1 MKIVGEKII
10 LREIRESDL
19 GLLNKLIND
28 PDINKMTVGSSKKV
42 SMEEQIKWFKS
53 LKSSADVRFII
64 ADKDGA
70 PLGTC
75 IINQIDKNNKSCS
88 IGIKLDKSSQGK
100 GIGSETIQLIIPYI
114 FNKLKMHRIFVEI
127 LEYNT
132 ASIRL
137 FEKSGFKLEGTH
149 IDAIYKNGKFNNLLT
164 LGLINKQ

>member
-19 GLLNKLIND
+19 ELLNKLIND

-42 SMEEQIKWFKS
+42 SMKEQIKWFKS

-64 ADKDGA
+64 ANKDDI

-75 IINQIDKNNKSCS
+75 IINQIDNNNKSCS

-100 GIGSETIQLIIPYI
+100 GIGSEAIQLTIPFI
-114 FNKLKMHRIFVEI
+114 FNRLKMHRIFVEI
-127 LEYNT
+127 LEYNA

-137 FEKSGFKLEGTH
+137 FEKNGFKLEGTH

-164 LGLINKQ
+164 LGLVNK